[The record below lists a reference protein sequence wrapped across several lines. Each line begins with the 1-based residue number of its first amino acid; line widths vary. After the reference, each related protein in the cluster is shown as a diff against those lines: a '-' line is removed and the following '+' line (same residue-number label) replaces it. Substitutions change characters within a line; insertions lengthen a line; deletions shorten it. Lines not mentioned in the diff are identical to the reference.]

1 MNTFELHE
9 RLATDCHL
17 VTELEI
23 STVLLMDDSRYPWL
37 VLVPRRPGLR
47 ELHQIKLAEQ
57 AAVFTEI
64 SQTSTTLENLYNPLK
79 INVAALGNQVPQL
92 HIHVIARFA
101 EDTAWPGPVWGVG
114 VAEPYR
120 DDELSQ
126 TIHNLQA
133 LLS

>member
-1 MNTFELHE
+1 MNTFELHK
-9 RLATDCHL
+9 RLAADCHL
-17 VTELEI
+17 VTELKI

-47 ELHQIKLAEQ
+47 ELHQIKPAEQ
-57 AAVFTEI
+57 ATVFTEI
-64 SQTSTTLENLYNPLK
+64 SRTSTTLENLYNPLK

-101 EDTAWPGPVWGVG
+101 EDTARPGPVWGVG
-114 VAEPYR
+114 VANPYR

-133 LLS
+133 HLS